1 MIKTT
6 ILTGE
11 NCKNVTRFMDE
22 TGAIYG
28 AQPDT
33 ANTCNGCSFKYGTQE
48 CYTVP
53 ACCSS
58 RRHDG
63 QSVIWIKESS

>member
-11 NCKNVTRFMDE
+11 NYRNVTRFMDE
-22 TGAIYG
+22 TGAIYV

-33 ANTCNGCSFKYGTQE
+33 ANTCKGCAFKFCSLE
-48 CYTVP
+48 CCEVP
-53 ACCSS
+53 SYCSS

-63 QSVIWIKESS
+63 QSVIWIKESP

>member
-11 NCKNVTRFMDE
+11 NYKNVTRFMDE

-33 ANTCNGCSFKYGTQE
+33 SNTCNGCSFKYSTQE

-53 ACCSS
+53 AYYGF
-58 RRHDG
+58 RRYDG
-63 QSVIWIKESS
+63 QPVIWIKESP